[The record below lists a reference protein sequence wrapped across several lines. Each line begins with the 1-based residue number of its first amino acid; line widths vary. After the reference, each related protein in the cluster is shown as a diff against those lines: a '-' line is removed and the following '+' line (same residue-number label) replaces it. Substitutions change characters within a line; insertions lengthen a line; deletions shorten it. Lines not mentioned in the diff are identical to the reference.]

1 MTRLDT
7 PVIYENTEEF
17 SIGKAKVILQSDE
30 DQVLVIGA
38 GVTLAE
44 ALAAAKTLAA
54 EGVKI
59 RVMDPFTIKP
69 LDVQAVREH
78 AEACGGRVITVED
91 HYPEVTKPG
100 YIYTDTVLGVRL
112 YSYIVSREAWEM
124 LCWTLLPCA
133 RTLSLRKWL

>member
-1 MTRLDT
+1 MDT

-78 AEACGGRVITVED
+78 AQACGGRVITVED
-91 HYPEVTKPG
+91 HYPEVTKPCLMPPSP
-100 YIYTDTVLGVRL
+100 V
-112 YSYIVSREAWEM
+112 
-124 LCWTLLPCA
+124 
-133 RTLSLRKWL
+133 